1 MQSIPQEAPSVDTAQ
16 VADTTLT
23 VDDSSVMPSQVDTAV
38 TEVSTIPQAFMDAGT
53 LVYEGRFSEAWS
65 AISIDIASGIAGM
78 APRLVGAL
86 AVLIIFYTAYRILYN
101 LFRRILKRS
110 NAIQIGLQT
119 LAMQSFRLLAF
130 FLIGVTI
137 LQTLGV
143 KLTSFI
149 AGLGVIGIALGFAA
163 RDTVE
168 NILSGVN
175 ILTDKAFR
183 IGDTLVVSGTYCV
196 VENITL
202 RTTRLR
208 TPKNEVLVIPNQQMA
223 NERIL
228 NHTIGGD
235 LRIEIPF
242 SIAYKEHPAETRKVV
257 LELTKDDPRLLK
269 EPAPRVI
276 VVALNDSSVDMS
288 LWVYVSNPSAERQII
303 YYYTE
308 AIKEGLT
315 QAGIEIP
322 FPHLQVIQ
330 DTEGD

>member
-1 MQSIPQEAPSVDTAQ
+1 MESTTQEAQSVDTAQ

-23 VDDSSVMPSQVDTAV
+23 ASDSLAMPSQVDSLGVET
-38 TEVSTIPQAFMDAGT
+38 SNIPQAFMDAGT

-65 AISIDIASGIAGM
+65 AISIDIVSGIADL
-78 APRLVGAL
+78 PPKLLGAI
-86 AVLIIFYTAYRILYN
+86 AVFIIFYTAYRILYN
-101 LFRRILKRS
+101 LLRKILKRS
-110 NAIQIGLQT
+110 NVLQAGLQT
-119 LAMQSFRLLAF
+119 LAMQSFRLLSF
-130 FLIGVTI
+130 ILIGITI

-143 KLTSFI
+143 DLAALI
-149 AGLGVIGIALGFAA
+149 AGIGVAGIAFGLAA

-183 IGDTLVVSGTYCV
+183 IGDTLIVSGIYCV

-208 TPKNEVLVIPNQQMA
+208 TPKNEVLVIPNQQMS

-242 SIAYKEHPAETRKVV
+242 SIAYKEHPAEARKVV
-257 LELTKDDPRLLK
+257 LELTKDDPRLLTDP
-269 EPAPRVI
+269 EPRVI

-288 LWVYVSNPSAERQII
+288 LWVYVSNPSSERQII

-308 AIKEGLT
+308 AIKEGLN

-322 FPHLQVIQ
+322 FPHLQIIK
-330 DTEGD
+330 EES